1 MRKHI
6 HHGYLF
12 ITNRWENF
20 FGGRLG
26 GTEWDNR
33 ISPLKD
39 TICHEDLQHIK
50 AIEETNVGT
59 TSLKI
64 LTEIFYKTLMKP
76 VQGHFN
82 ENAYFR
88 KFGLTYLFFVIF
100 MKPSKILL
108 GRI

>member
-82 ENAYFR
+82 ENAYF
-88 KFGLTYLFFVIF
+88 
-100 MKPSKILL
+100 
-108 GRI
+108 

>member
-1 MRKHI
+1 MGATK
-6 HHGYLF
+6 GM
-12 ITNRWENF
+12 
-20 FGGRLG
+20 GGAPEL
-26 GTEWDNR
+26 DNR
-33 ISPLKD
+33 ISSLKAA
-39 TICHEDLQHIK
+39 ICHEDLQHIK
-50 AIEETNVGT
+50 TIEETNVDT